1 MWLFELQLLLA
12 LGLDLLVGDPRWFPH
27 PVRIIGFFCNTFE
40 KLFRMVCSSLSIAG
54 LLTVISVLF
63 ITLAGT
69 AFTLALLHQTSPL
82 SAQFFAVFF
91 LYTAVAIRDLLKHS
105 KEVYKQLVGMGDV
118 DLDPARNAV
127 AMIVGRDTSVLD
139 RKGIIR
145 ATIETVAEN
154 MVDGI
159 TAPLFYAIC
168 ATLLSP
174 VTGIS
179 PIYLAVSGAI
189 GYKAVNTMDSM
200 IAYKNERYLIFGK
213 WAAYLD
219 DCINFLPARIS
230 GLLLIPAAAICGVN
244 WRAASAVFKN
254 DRLAHASPN
263 AAHTEAAVA
272 GALGL
277 ELGGT
282 SLYFGKKVVKPVIGV
297 DKKPIHAQDILQTN
311 KLIVTGS
318 LLFLLFMLLLR
329 ALFLQI
335 IQ

>member
-1 MWLFELQLLLA
+1 MLFFEFQLLLA
-12 LGLDLLVGDPRWFPH
+12 IVLDLLFGDPRWFPH
-27 PVRIIGFFCNTFE
+27 PVKIIGFFCNTFE
-40 KLFRMVCSSLSIAG
+40 KLFRMVCSSFNLAG
-54 LLTVISVLF
+54 FFTVVSVLLVT
-63 ITLAGT
+63 IGGT
-69 AFTLALLHQTSPL
+69 AFILAVLHQFSPFA
-82 SAQFFAVFF
+82 AQIFAVFL
-91 LYTAVAIRDLLKHS
+91 LYTTVAIRDLLKHS
-105 KEVYKQLVGMGDV
+105 KAVYKQLVGKGGV
-118 DLDPARNAV
+118 HLNAARNAV

-139 RKGIIR
+139 KKGIVR

-200 IAYKNERYLIFGK
+200 IAYKNERYLVFGK
-213 WAAYLD
+213 WAAWLD
-219 DCINFLPARIS
+219 DLINFLPARIS
-230 GLLLIPAAAICGVN
+230 GLILIPAAALCGDD
-244 WRAASAVFKN
+244 WRSAFAVFKK

-277 ELGGT
+277 ALGGT
-282 SLYFGKKVVKPVIGV
+282 SVYFGEEVVKPVIGV
-297 DKKPIHAQDILQTN
+297 DVETIQAEHILRTN

-318 LLFLLFMLLLR
+318 LLFVILMLLLR
-329 ALFLQI
+329 VLLLQI